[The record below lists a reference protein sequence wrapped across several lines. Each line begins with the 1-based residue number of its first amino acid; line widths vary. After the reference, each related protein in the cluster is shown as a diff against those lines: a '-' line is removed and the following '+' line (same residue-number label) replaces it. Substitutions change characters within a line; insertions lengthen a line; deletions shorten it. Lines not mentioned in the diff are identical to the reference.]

1 MVKMKEKKIH
11 KCKKK
16 IALVIPVFTPIF
28 TPIFWGFWG
37 PQYFE
42 IGHWP
47 PCRSTTP
54 EICSCQKYF
63 FFFKITFQNKP
74 SVLGWGASLGAP
86 HPEVRLEDVKT
97 EGPPPLAP
105 WPLAPGLGL
114 VPSRPLLR
122 PLARMVNPTPRA
134 APEVE
139 VEEVEAMDEIAPEL
153 MEVADKLPEEER
165 RDASPALLVITPS
178 RQGMLSPA

>member
-1 MVKMKEKKIH
+1 M
-11 KCKKK
+11 
-16 IALVIPVFTPIF
+16 PVDF
-28 TPIFWGFWG
+28 
-37 PQYFE
+37 
-42 IGHWP
+42 
-47 PCRSTTP
+47 
-54 EICSCQKYF
+54 F

-139 VEEVEAMDEIAPEL
+139 VEEVEAMD
-153 MEVADKLPEEER
+153 
-165 RDASPALLVITPS
+165 ASPALLVMTPS

>member
-1 MVKMKEKKIH
+1 M
-11 KCKKK
+11 
-16 IALVIPVFTPIF
+16 
-28 TPIFWGFWG
+28 
-37 PQYFE
+37 
-42 IGHWP
+42 
-47 PCRSTTP
+47 
-54 EICSCQKYF
+54 
-63 FFFKITFQNKP
+63 FFKITFQNKP
-74 SVLGWGASLGAP
+74 SVQGWGASLGAP
-86 HPEVRLEDVKT
+86 HPEVRLEDVKP

-122 PLARMVNPTPRA
+122 PLARMVNPTLRA

-139 VEEVEAMDEIAPEL
+139 VEIAPEL

-165 RDASPALLVITPS
+165 RDASPALLVMTQS